1 MPKELLE
8 LLDQINDKKEEVRKL
23 VSENKI
29 EEAKKAKGELKEL
42 QDKFD
47 LMKDLDDSGKKPDNK
62 TPAEPKDAMHEF
74 AQAARRGFRV
84 ENAMKEG
91 VPADGGYTVPED
103 VQTKINKYRDSKFS
117 LLQLV
122 RHETVKTEKGSRT
135 FKKRSQQTGFQKV
148 AEGGKIG
155 AKNTPQFERLKYE
168 IEKYGG
174 YFPLTNELLA
184 DTDAN
189 LAGTLIEWI
198 GDESRVTANKVI
210 LEKIN
215 TKATVKVDGL
225 KGIKKALNV
234 TLGSAFKS
242 SSKIVTNDSGLQY
255 LDTLEDKVGRPLLT
269 PSSVDAMKMRI
280 AVGGTYVPV
289 EVIPNDDLP
298 DKVTYTKTTDADVQ
312 KDKTYY
318 TLSGEE
324 YAEVEEPKKADI
336 ATYYEATETRTPVII
351 GDLEEGIWFFDRN
364 KTSIM
369 TSNVAAIGDLNAFE
383 EDLTIY
389 RAIEREDVQ
398 VRDERAF
405 VNGYIVA

>member
-62 TPAEPKDAMHEF
+62 TPAEPEDAMHEF

-103 VQTKINKYRDSKFS
+103 IQTQINKYRESKFS
-117 LLQLV
+117 LLTLV
-122 RHETVKTEKGSRT
+122 RRESVKTEKGSRT
-135 FKKRSQQTGFQKV
+135 FKKRTQQTGFQKV

-155 AKNTPQFERLKYE
+155 GKSTPQFERLDYE
-168 IEKYGG
+168 ISKYAG
-174 YFPLTNELLA
+174 YFPVTNELLA
-184 DTDAN
+184 DSDAN
-189 LAGTLIEWI
+189 IAGTLIEWI
-198 GDESRVTANKVI
+198 GDESRVTANKLI

-215 TKATVKVDGL
+215 TKDTVKVDGL
-225 KGIKKALNV
+225 DGIKKELNV
-234 TLGSAFKS
+234 TLGSAFKAT
-242 SSKIVTNDSGLQY
+242 SKIITNDSGLQY
-255 LDTLEDKVGRPLLT
+255 LDTLKDTMGRPLLS
-269 PSSVDAMKMRI
+269 PSPVDAMQMRI
-280 AVGGTYVPV
+280 AVGGTYVPLQI
-289 EVIPNDDLP
+289 IPNDDLP
-298 DKVTYTKTTDADVQ
+298 DTMTYAKTTDTDV
-312 KDKTYY
+312 KKGKTYY
-318 TLSGEE
+318 TL
-324 YAEVEEPKKADI
+324 AEDVYTAVAEPSKTDI
-336 ATYYEATETRTPVII
+336 ATYYEVTESRIPIII
-351 GDLEEGIWFFDRN
+351 GDLNEGIWYFDRARM
-364 KTSIM
+364 SIM
-369 TSNVAAIGDLNAFE
+369 TSNIAAIGELNAFE

-389 RAIEREDVQ
+389 RAIEREDVR

-405 VNGYIVA
+405 INGYIVA

>member
-47 LMKDLDDSGKKPDNK
+47 IMKDLDDSGREPGGKK
-62 TPAEPKDAMHEF
+62 PAEPKDAMHEF

-84 ENAMKEG
+84 ENTMKEG

-103 VQTKINKYRDSKFS
+103 VQTEINKYRDAKFS

-122 RHETVKTEKGSRT
+122 RHEIVKTEKGSRT

-155 AKNTPQFERLKYE
+155 AKNTPQFERLEYE

-184 DTDAN
+184 DTDVN
-189 LAGTLIEWI
+189 LAGTLVEWI
-198 GDESRVTANKVI
+198 GDESRVTANKLI
-210 LEKIN
+210 MEKIE
-215 TKATVKVDGL
+215 TKKAVKVDGL
-225 KGIKKALNV
+225 KGIKKELNV

-255 LDTLEDKVGRPLLT
+255 LDTLEDKVGRPLLS
-269 PSSVDAMKMRI
+269 PSPVDAMKMRL

-289 EVIPNDDLP
+289 EIIPNDDLP
-298 DKVTYTKTTDADVQ
+298 DKVTYTKTTDTDVQ

-324 YAEVEEPKKADI
+324 YAVVEEPKKAEI
-336 ATYYEATETRTPVII
+336 TTYYEATETRIPVII
-351 GDLEEGIWFFDRN
+351 GDLEEGIWYFDRN
-364 KTSIM
+364 KTNIA
-369 TSNVAAIGDLNAFE
+369 TSNTAAIGDLNAFE

-389 RAIEREDVQ
+389 RAIERENVR
-398 VRDERAF
+398 VRDKKAF